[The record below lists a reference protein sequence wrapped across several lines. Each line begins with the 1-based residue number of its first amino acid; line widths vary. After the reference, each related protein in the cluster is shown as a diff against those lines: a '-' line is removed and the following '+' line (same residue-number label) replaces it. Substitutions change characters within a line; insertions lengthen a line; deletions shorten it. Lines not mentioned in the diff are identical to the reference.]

1 MSNLYER
8 LERLCK
14 EKGVTRAQMCKDT
27 GISQGN
33 VTDLKMGRK
42 QSFSAKTLARIAHY
56 FNVPIAY
63 LLGDIEELPP
73 AAATPSV
80 PFKDGDEYLKR
91 IEEGYVGEISPIEK
105 GSLTITSDDFDEL
118 AGLWNTL
125 KDRPEMKMLFKS
137 ANGATKEQVEAVVK
151 MLESFN
157 SKERQ
162 WED

>member
-8 LERLCK
+8 LEKLCK

-42 QSFSAKTLARIAHY
+42 QSFSAKTLARIASY
-56 FNVPIAY
+56 FDVPIAY
-63 LLGDIEELPP
+63 LLGDMDELPP
-73 AAATPSV
+73 AAATPAL
-80 PFKDGDEYLKR
+80 PPAEYLKR
-91 IEEGYVGEISPIEK
+91 IEEGYIGEVFPSEK
-105 GSLTITSDDFDEL
+105 GSLTITSEDFGEL
-118 AGLWNTL
+118 AQLWNTL

-137 ANGATKEQVEAVVK
+137 ANGATKEQIEAVVR